1 MAYWLVTTEHLE
13 DRLLFRDFQD
23 FAVGMTY
30 VALQALRS
38 GVFVL
43 AFILMSNHLHFVLM
57 CPHEKAEA
65 FINGFKMAYSR
76 YLRSK
81 YGSREHLRRLKVDFK
96 LLEGEEALEWAIA
109 YVLMNPVA
117 ANICVS
123 PFDYPLGTGSTFFRG
138 GGIIEKARCVSEMSA
153 RERMRVF
160 HSRADVPGDWMVA
173 DAGYILPGS
182 YVRKDMVE
190 AIFRTPKRMQ
200 YFLNNSSKAKLRVE
214 MEDANLP
221 AFRDQVILAVLP
233 DLCQSLF
240 RRRGVQEL
248 SENQLVELLRQLRYR
263 FSAGANQ
270 LARVTGLSYEQA
282 ARYLDRA

>member
-57 CPHEKAEA
+57 CSREKAED

-123 PFDYPLGTGSTFFRG
+123 PFDYPLGTGSAFFRVG
-138 GGIIEKARCVSEMSA
+138 GNIEKARCVSEMSA

-173 DAGYILPGS
+173 DAGYILPSS

-221 AFRDQVILAVLP
+221 AFRDQVILAALP